1 MGKMT
6 KTQIQERQLAIWNEM
21 DNLDIQL
28 KEREEKINALV
39 GDEHKEE
46 REKLEAEQRQAEAK
60 YDSLVR
66 ESAGLSSRAKAMAS
80 SAELANIRSNEEKGA
95 KLREMLKN
103 CVNKRENATTTL
115 ANAVTTGDDQNV
127 NANLEAGGL
136 IPVTIRDIIDTK
148 VPGIELPDSLQ
159 LVTGVTGT
167 EIIPYST
174 NDVQFTVNGEVQKVG
189 EQALDFA
196 NIQATPVRVAASLAV
211 SHRAI
216 DNAAFDILGFITFK
230 MQKGWAIFRA
240 LHVYA
245 HGAYIKLQGPFAKI
259 AAADI
264 EELTLDENIG
274 KNLAKKIAEMYDL
287 GFEGDPELIM
297 DKVTEVDLAF
307 TPRIPD
313 AHGDKTVI
321 EDGKCVGYNYKVSP
335 YVDYSIDAN
344 GAATKDANYRY
355 IAIGHFGYL
364 SEEQHGEFRFN
375 VDATSAEVFNRAT
388 VVISMTTDY
397 SLTELSSK
405 VNGNTNGKPQAFKL
419 IKLVPAAS
427 NSDI

>member
-1 MGKMT
+1 MT

-21 DNLDIQL
+21 DNM
-28 KEREEKINALV
+28 ERQS
-39 GDEHKEE
+39 
-46 REKLEAEQRQAEAK
+46 REANNGEIKFTDAEAQK
-60 YDSLVR
+60 YDALVR
-66 ESAGLSSRAKAMAS
+66 ESAGLSARAKAMAS
-80 SAELANIRSNEEKGA
+80 DAELKNIRSNEEKGA

-103 CVNKRENATTTL
+103 CVQKRENATTIL
-115 ANAVTTGDDQNV
+115 ANAVTTGTDQNK
-127 NANLEAGGL
+127 NANLDAGGL

-148 VPGIELPDSLQ
+148 VVGIELPDSLR

-174 NDVQFTVNGEVQKVG
+174 NDVQFSVNGEVQNVG

-216 DNAAFDILGFITFK
+216 DNAAFDILGFMTFK

-245 HGAYIKLQGPFAKI
+245 HGAYTKLQGPFAKI

-313 AHGDKTVI
+313 THGDKTVI

-344 GAATKDANYRY
+344 GAATKDFAGEGASRKAVRY

-405 VNGNTNGKPQAFKL
+405 VNGNTNNKPQAFKL
-419 IKLVPAAS
+419 IKLVEA
-427 NSDI
+427 

>member
-1 MGKMT
+1 MNKMT

-21 DNLDIQL
+21 DNM
-28 KEREEKINALV
+28 ERQS
-39 GDEHKEE
+39 
-46 REKLEAEQRQAEAK
+46 REANNGEIKFTDSEAAK
-60 YDSLVR
+60 YDALVR
-66 ESAGLSSRAKAMAS
+66 ESAGLSARAKAMAS
-80 SAELANIRSNEEKGA
+80 DAELKNIRSNEEKGA
-95 KLREMLKN
+95 KLREMLQN
-103 CVNKRENATTTL
+103 CVKKRENATTVL
-115 ANAVTTGDDQNV
+115 ANAVTTGTDQNTT
-127 NANLEAGGL
+127 ANLEAGGL

-159 LVTGVTGT
+159 MVTGVTGT

-174 NDVQFTVNGEVQKVG
+174 NDVQFTVNGEVQRVG

-216 DNAAFDILGFITFK
+216 DNAAFDILGFMVFK

-240 LHVYA
+240 VHIYA
-245 HGAYIKLQGPFAKI
+245 HGNYTKLPSPFA
-259 AAADI
+259 
-264 EELTLDENIG
+264 EVTVETLTLDENIG
-274 KNLAKKIAEMYDL
+274 KNLAKKVAEMYDL

-297 DKVTEVDLAF
+297 DKATEVELAF
-307 TPRIPD
+307 TPRIPN
-313 AHGDKTVI
+313 AHGDRTVV

-335 YVDYSIDAN
+335 YVDYTIDAN
-344 GAATKDANYRY
+344 GAATKDTDRY

-405 VNGNTNGKPQAFKL
+405 VNGNTSGKPQAFKL
-419 IKLVPAAS
+419 IKLVEAAS
-427 NSDI
+427 SNEIGG

>member
-1 MGKMT
+1 MT

-21 DNLDIQL
+21 DNM
-28 KEREEKINALV
+28 ERQS
-39 GDEHKEE
+39 
-46 REKLEAEQRQAEAK
+46 REANNGEIKFTDAEAQK
-60 YDSLVR
+60 YDALVR
-66 ESAGLSSRAKAMAS
+66 ESAGLSARAKAMAS
-80 SAELANIRSNEEKGA
+80 DAELKNIRSNEEKGA

-103 CVNKRENATTTL
+103 CVQKRENATTIL
-115 ANAVTTGDDQNV
+115 ANAVTEGTDQNE
-127 NANLEAGGL
+127 NANLDAGGL

-148 VPGIELPDSLQ
+148 VPGIELPDSLR

-174 NDVQFTVNGEVQKVG
+174 NDVQFSVNGEVQKVG

-216 DNAAFDILGFITFK
+216 DNAAFDIMGFMTFK

-245 HGAYIKLQGPFAKI
+245 HGSYTKLQGPFAKI

-264 EELTLDENIG
+264 KELTLDENIG
-274 KNLAKKIAEMYDL
+274 KNLAKEIAEMYDL
-287 GFEGDPELIM
+287 GFEGDPELAM
-297 DKVTEVDLAF
+297 DKTIEVELAF
-307 TPRIPD
+307 TPRIPN
-313 AHGDKTVI
+313 AHGDRTVV
-321 EDGKCVGYNYKVSP
+321 ENGKCVGYNYKVSP

-344 GAATKDANYRY
+344 GAATKDMEGNKAVRY

-405 VNGNTNGKPQAFKL
+405 VNGNTSGKPQAFKL
-419 IKLVPAAS
+419 IKLVEPASS
-427 NSDI
+427 NEIGN

>member
-1 MGKMT
+1 MEKMT

-21 DNLDIQL
+21 DNM
-28 KEREEKINALV
+28 ERQSREANNGEIKFTDEEA
-39 GDEHKEE
+39 
-46 REKLEAEQRQAEAK
+46 QK
-60 YDSLVR
+60 YDALVR
-66 ESAGLSSRAKAMAS
+66 ESAGLSARAKAMAS
-80 SAELANIRSNEEKGA
+80 DAELKNIRSNEEKGA

-103 CVNKRENATTTL
+103 CVNKRENATTIL
-115 ANAVTTGDDQNV
+115 ANAVTSGADQNTT
-127 NANLEAGGL
+127 ANLEAGGL

-174 NDVQFTVNGEVQKVG
+174 NDVEFSVNGEVQRVG
-189 EQALDFA
+189 EQALNFA

-216 DNAAFDILGFITFK
+216 DNAAFDILGFMTFK

-245 HGAYIKLQGPFAKI
+245 HGAYTKLQGPFAKI

-313 AHGDKTVI
+313 THGDKTVI

-344 GAATKDANYRY
+344 GAATKDFTGEGASRKAVRY

-405 VNGNTNGKPQAFKL
+405 VNGNTNNKPQAFKL
-419 IKLVPAAS
+419 IKLVEA
-427 NSDI
+427 

>member
-1 MGKMT
+1 MEKMT

-21 DNLDIQL
+21 DNM
-28 KEREEKINALV
+28 ERQS
-39 GDEHKEE
+39 
-46 REKLEAEQRQAEAK
+46 REANNGEIKFTDAEAQK
-60 YDSLVR
+60 YDALVR
-66 ESAGLSSRAKAMAS
+66 ESAGLSARAKAMAS
-80 SAELANIRSNEEKGA
+80 DAELKNIRSNEEKGA

-115 ANAVTTGDDQNV
+115 ANAVTTGTDQNV
-127 NANLEAGGL
+127 NANLDAGRL

-148 VPGIELPDSLQ
+148 VPGIELPDSLR

-174 NDVQFTVNGEVQKVG
+174 NDVEFSVNGEVQRVG

-216 DNAAFDILGFITFK
+216 DNAAFDILGFMTFK

-245 HGAYIKLQGPFAKI
+245 HGAYTKLQGPFAKI

-313 AHGDKTVI
+313 THGDKTVI

-344 GAATKDANYRY
+344 GAATKDFAGEGASRKAVRY

-405 VNGNTNGKPQAFKL
+405 VNGNTNNKPQAFKL
-419 IKLVPAAS
+419 IKLVEA
-427 NSDI
+427 

>member
-1 MGKMT
+1 MEKMT

-21 DNLDIQL
+21 DNM
-28 KEREEKINALV
+28 ERQS
-39 GDEHKEE
+39 
-46 REKLEAEQRQAEAK
+46 REANNGEIKFTDAEAQK
-60 YDSLVR
+60 YDALVR
-66 ESAGLSSRAKAMAS
+66 ESAGLSARAKAMAS
-80 SAELANIRSNEEKGA
+80 DAELKNIRSNEEKGA

-115 ANAVTTGDDQNV
+115 ANAVTTGTDKNE

-148 VPGIELPDSLQ
+148 VPGIELPDSLR

-174 NDVQFTVNGEVQKVG
+174 NDVEFSVNGEVQRVG

-216 DNAAFDILGFITFK
+216 DNAAFDILGFMTFK

-245 HGAYIKLQGPFAKI
+245 HGAYTKLQGPFAKI

-313 AHGDKTVI
+313 THGDKTVI

-344 GAATKDANYRY
+344 GAATKDFTGEGASRKAVRY

-405 VNGNTNGKPQAFKL
+405 VNGNTSGKPQAFKL
-419 IKLVPAAS
+419 IKLVEA
-427 NSDI
+427 

>member
-1 MGKMT
+1 MT

-21 DNLDIQL
+21 DNM
-28 KEREEKINALV
+28 ERQSREANNGEIKFTDEEA
-39 GDEHKEE
+39 
-46 REKLEAEQRQAEAK
+46 QK
-60 YDSLVR
+60 YDALVR
-66 ESAGLSSRAKAMAS
+66 ESAGLSARAKAMAS
-80 SAELANIRSNEEKGA
+80 DAELKNIRSNEEKGA

-115 ANAVTTGDDQNV
+115 ANAVTTGTDQNV

-148 VPGIELPDSLQ
+148 VPGIELPDSLS

-174 NDVQFTVNGEVQKVG
+174 NDVEFSVNGEVQRVG

-216 DNAAFDILGFITFK
+216 DNAAFDILGFMTFK

-245 HGAYIKLQGPFAKI
+245 HGAYTKLQGPFAKI

-313 AHGDKTVI
+313 THGDKTVI

-344 GAATKDANYRY
+344 GAATKDFAGEGASRKAVRY

-405 VNGNTNGKPQAFKL
+405 VNGNTNNKPQAFKL
-419 IKLVPAAS
+419 IKLVEA
-427 NSDI
+427 

>member
-1 MGKMT
+1 MNKMT

-21 DNLDIQL
+21 DNM
-28 KEREEKINALV
+28 ERQS
-39 GDEHKEE
+39 
-46 REKLEAEQRQAEAK
+46 REANNGEIKFTDAEAQK
-60 YDSLVR
+60 YDALVR
-66 ESAGLSSRAKAMAS
+66 ESAGLSARAKAMAS
-80 SAELANIRSNEEKGA
+80 DAELKNIRSNEEKGA

-115 ANAVTTGDDQNV
+115 ANAVTTGTDQNV
-127 NANLEAGGL
+127 NANLDAGRL

-148 VPGIELPDSLQ
+148 VPGIELPDSLS

-174 NDVQFTVNGEVQKVG
+174 NDVEFSVNGEVQKVG

-216 DNAAFDILGFITFK
+216 DNAAFDILGFMTFK

-245 HGAYIKLQGPFAKI
+245 HGAYTKLQGPFAKI

-313 AHGDKTVI
+313 THGDKTVI

-344 GAATKDANYRY
+344 GAATKDFTGEGASRKAVRY

-405 VNGNTNGKPQAFKL
+405 VNGNTNNKPQAFKL
-419 IKLVPAAS
+419 IKLVEA
-427 NSDI
+427 